1 MKWNDRI
8 KSFLFAAMVLPTT
21 NLTDWKIEQFSRVPK
36 NEVTASAKGLLIRI
50 NGSAGPLIY
59 PLKAK
64 AKISGFKITG
74 EFFGL
79 PKFTNPLLQGE
90 KGFDDY
96 PLRLGFV
103 IPGEKKLSGLKK
115 MVAAQWVKNL
125 YTQVKDGTGIN
136 SVHFFNVTQNPQ
148 QVGKTRTHPASDLF
162 QETFFAEVKL
172 SGPFAYDFQFKEPLE
187 TIAIWLSIDGDDT
200 KSTFDVLIS
209 GLELKVSDGEN
220 L

>member
-1 MKWNDRI
+1 MKWNDGI
-8 KSFLFAAMVLPTT
+8 KSFLFAAMVIPTT

-64 AKISGFKITG
+64 EKISGFKVTG

-79 PKFTNPLLQGE
+79 PKLTKPLLQGE

-103 IPGEKKLSGLKK
+103 IPGEKKLSGFKK
-115 MVAAQWVKNL
+115 AFAAQWVKRL
-125 YTQVKDGTGIN
+125 YEQVKDGTGLD
-136 SVHFFNVTQNPQ
+136 SVHFYNVTQNSN
-148 QVGKTRTHPASDLF
+148 QVGQTRIHPASDLF
-162 QETFFAEVKL
+162 HEEFFAKVK
-172 SGPFAYDFQFKEPLE
+172 SAGPFSYEFQFRQPIEAVAVW
-187 TIAIWLSIDGDDT
+187 ISIDGDDT
-200 KSTFDVLIS
+200 NSTFDVLIS
-209 GLELKVSDGEN
+209 DLELQLQEK
-220 L
+220 